1 MFRCSGIGKRGVL
14 AADTGSDDVSAGSSG
29 AGTGEYVG
37 VHVGFAIADRDVGES
52 EGAAAF
58 PAYVLRRPLGRLK
71 LYTQGAP

>member
-14 AADTGSDDVSAGSSG
+14 AADTDSDDVSAGSSG
-29 AGTGEYVG
+29 ARMGEYVA

-52 EGAAAF
+52 EGAGF
-58 PAYVLRRPLGRLK
+58 PAYVLRRPFGRLK